1 MIIPEKGTIYIG
13 KKNYEHLSFKN
24 LNQIIR
30 YTEQT
35 PYLFK
40 SDMFDNMIFYRNN
53 IKSNDVSNILKYFH
67 LEDIKDNND
76 ISRNTISGGEKQRVV
91 LTRAIMQLAPIYIFD
106 EPTRFSILNLLNFV
120 NSSDLD
126 LITFL
131 SSFSST
137 RRLFIRMTLAS
148 VLSSS

>member
-40 SDMFDNMIFYRNN
+40 GDIFDNMIFYRNN

-91 LTRAIMQLAPIYIFD
+91 LARAIMQLAPIYIFD
-106 EPTRFSILNLLNFV
+106 EPTSNLDSELQYLIMKYLT
-120 NSSDLD
+120 DLPSTVIIISH
-126 LITFL
+126 ITD
-131 SSFSST
+131 SKIKN
-137 RRLFIRMTLAS
+137 LFNEIIQL
-148 VLSSS
+148 